1 MKNRNLSMIKTFI
14 FVMIAVCFFAN
25 GVLHVSAASEVTG
38 VTQTRSDEESVTV
51 SWKSLKNAYGYDV
64 FISTG
69 NGKYKR
75 LTNKTCDV
83 VGSKNTKK
91 KISNLTSSR
100 TYYVVVKAVYKKEN
114 GKYKIGPAGKRLEVV
129 TSPSK
134 TAKSTIKQIKA
145 TPHYIRF
152 KWDKV
157 RGANRYIVY
166 VNDKKKAVVKKNAVS
181 IRVRTGSVNNVR
193 VVPVKRSSSGFMAK
207 GGNIEAYDFYSS
219 PKRPK
224 RVAAF
229 RYNNLLWQPTE
240 SNTVTIGWTKAAG
253 DKYDPTGYQM
263 EVYSLEGRRLNL
275 YYSTKTKLSINIPSV
290 ENKGFKV
297 RVRAYVKING
307 KKYFGK
313 WTDMQTVIP
322 QAKISMKRTGRNSVE
337 INWESVKNVTKYH
350 VYACNDIKAEKP
362 EWYEVATVGAGT
374 NSYEYNN
381 CIEGKYTAMYVIP
394 EVQVGRNT
402 YKASYTWHLY
412 MNIEASL

>member
-1 MKNRNLSMIKTFI
+1 MKNRNLSILKAFI
-14 FVMIAVCFFAN
+14 FVMMAVCFFSN
-25 GVLHVSAASEVTG
+25 GTLKASAASEVKG
-38 VTQTRSDEESVTV
+38 LTQTRSEEDSVTV

-64 FISTG
+64 FISSG

-362 EWYEVATVGAGT
+362 EWYEVATVGAGI

-412 MNIEASL
+412 MNIE

>member
-1 MKNRNLSMIKTFI
+1 MKNRNLSILKALI
-14 FVMIAVCFFAN
+14 FVMMAVCFFSN
-25 GVLHVSAASEVTG
+25 GTLKASAASEVKG
-38 VTQTRSDEESVTV
+38 LTQTRSEEDSVTV

-64 FISTG
+64 FISSG
-69 NGKYKR
+69 NGKYKH

-412 MNIEASL
+412 MNIE

>member
-1 MKNRNLSMIKTFI
+1 MKNRNLSILKAFI
-14 FVMIAVCFFAN
+14 FVMMAVCFFSN
-25 GVLHVSAASEVTG
+25 GTLKASAASEVKG
-38 VTQTRSDEESVTV
+38 LTQTRSEEVSVTV

-64 FISTG
+64 FISSG

-412 MNIEASL
+412 MNIE

>member
-64 FISTG
+64 FISSG

-412 MNIEASL
+412 MNIE

>member
-1 MKNRNLSMIKTFI
+1 MKNRNLSILKAFI
-14 FVMIAVCFFAN
+14 FVMMAVCFFSN
-25 GVLHVSAASEVTG
+25 GTLKASAASEVKG
-38 VTQTRSDEESVTV
+38 LTQTRSEEDSVTV

-64 FISTG
+64 FISSG

-275 YYSTKTKLSINIPSV
+275 YYSTKTKLSINIPFV

-412 MNIEASL
+412 MNIE

>member
-1 MKNRNLSMIKTFI
+1 MKNRNLSILKAFI
-14 FVMIAVCFFAN
+14 FVMMAVCFFSN
-25 GVLHVSAASEVTG
+25 GTLKASAASEVKG
-38 VTQTRSDEESVTV
+38 LTQTRSEEDSVTV

-64 FISTG
+64 FISSG

-350 VYACNDIKAEKP
+350 VYACNDIKADKP

-412 MNIEASL
+412 MNIE

>member
-1 MKNRNLSMIKTFI
+1 MKNRNLSILKAFI
-14 FVMIAVCFFAN
+14 FVMMAVCFFSN
-25 GVLHVSAASEVTG
+25 GTLKASAASEVKG
-38 VTQTRSDEESVTV
+38 LTQTRSEEDSVTV

-64 FISTG
+64 FISSG

-253 DKYDPTGYQM
+253 GKYDPTGYQM

-412 MNIEASL
+412 MNIE

>member
-1 MKNRNLSMIKTFI
+1 MKNRNLSILKAFI
-14 FVMIAVCFFAN
+14 FVMMAVCFFSN
-25 GVLHVSAASEVTG
+25 GTLKASAASEVKG
-38 VTQTRSDEESVTV
+38 LTQTRSEEDSVTV

-64 FISTG
+64 FISSG

-181 IRVRTGSVNNVR
+181 IRVRTGSINNVR

-412 MNIEASL
+412 MNIE

>member
-51 SWKSLKNAYGYDV
+51 SWKRLKNAYGYDV
-64 FISTG
+64 FISSG

-337 INWESVKNVTKYH
+337 INWERVKNVTKYH

-412 MNIEASL
+412 MNIE

>member
-1 MKNRNLSMIKTFI
+1 MKNRNLSILKAFI
-14 FVMIAVCFFAN
+14 FVMMAVCFFSN
-25 GVLHVSAASEVTG
+25 GTLKASAASEVKG
-38 VTQTRSDEESVTV
+38 LTQTRSEEDSVTV

-64 FISTG
+64 FISSG

-350 VYACNDIKAEKP
+350 VYVCNDIKAEKP

-412 MNIEASL
+412 MNIE

>member
-152 KWDKV
+152 KWNKV

-412 MNIEASL
+412 MNIE

>member
-64 FISTG
+64 FISSG

-145 TPHYIRF
+145 TSHYIRF

-412 MNIEASL
+412 MNIE

>member
-51 SWKSLKNAYGYDV
+51 SWKRLKNAYGYDV

-91 KISNLTSSR
+91 KISKLTSSR
-100 TYYVVVKAVYKKEN
+100 TNYLVEKSVYIKEN

-166 VNDKKKAVVKKNAVS
+166 VNDKKKAVVKKNAVP

-307 KKYFGK
+307 KKYYGK

-322 QAKISMKRTGRNSVE
+322 QAKISMKRTGRN
-337 INWESVKNVTKYH
+337 WESVKNATKYH

-412 MNIEASL
+412 MNIE

>member
-1 MKNRNLSMIKTFI
+1 MKNRNLSILKAFI
-14 FVMIAVCFFAN
+14 FVMMAVCFFSN
-25 GVLHVSAASEVTG
+25 GTLKASAASEVKG
-38 VTQTRSDEESVTV
+38 LTQTRSEEDSVTV

-64 FISTG
+64 FISSG

-362 EWYEVATVGAGT
+362 EWYEVATVGART

-412 MNIEASL
+412 MNIE

>member
-1 MKNRNLSMIKTFI
+1 MKNRNLSILKAFI
-14 FVMIAVCFFAN
+14 FVMMAVCFFSN
-25 GVLHVSAASEVTG
+25 GTLKASAASEVKG
-38 VTQTRSDEESVTV
+38 LTQTRSEEDSVTV

-64 FISTG
+64 FISSG

-307 KKYFGK
+307 KKCFGK

-412 MNIEASL
+412 MNIE

>member
-1 MKNRNLSMIKTFI
+1 MKNRNLSILKAFI
-14 FVMIAVCFFAN
+14 FVMMAVCFFSN
-25 GVLHVSAASEVTG
+25 GTLKASAASEVKG
-38 VTQTRSDEESVTV
+38 LIQTRSEEDSVTV

-64 FISTG
+64 FISSG

-412 MNIEASL
+412 MNIE

>member
-1 MKNRNLSMIKTFI
+1 MKNRNLSILKAFI
-14 FVMIAVCFFAN
+14 FVMMAVCFFSN
-25 GVLHVSAASEVTG
+25 GTLKASAASEVKG
-38 VTQTRSDEESVTV
+38 LTQTRSEEDSVTV

-64 FISTG
+64 FISSG

-114 GKYKIGPAGKRLEVV
+114 GKYKIGPAGKRLEVI

-412 MNIEASL
+412 MNIE

>member
-25 GVLHVSAASEVTG
+25 GVLHLSAASEVTG

-51 SWKSLKNAYGYDV
+51 SWKRLKNAYGYDV

-412 MNIEASL
+412 MNIE

>member
-1 MKNRNLSMIKTFI
+1 M
-14 FVMIAVCFFAN
+14 
-25 GVLHVSAASEVTG
+25 
-38 VTQTRSDEESVTV
+38 
-51 SWKSLKNAYGYDV
+51 
-64 FISTG
+64 
-69 NGKYKR
+69 
-75 LTNKTCDV
+75 
-83 VGSKNTKK
+83 
-91 KISNLTSSR
+91 
-100 TYYVVVKAVYKKEN
+100 
-114 GKYKIGPAGKRLEVV
+114 
-129 TSPSK
+129 
-134 TAKSTIKQIKA
+134 
-145 TPHYIRF
+145 
-152 KWDKV
+152 

-307 KKYFGK
+307 KKYYGK

-337 INWESVKNVTKYH
+337 INWESVKNATKYH

-412 MNIEASL
+412 MNIE

>member
-1 MKNRNLSMIKTFI
+1 MKNRNLSILKAFI
-14 FVMIAVCFFAN
+14 FVMMAVCFFSN
-25 GVLHVSAASEVTG
+25 GTLKASAASEVKG
-38 VTQTRSDEESVTV
+38 LTQTRSEEDSVTV

-64 FISTG
+64 FISSG

-100 TYYVVVKAVYKKEN
+100 TYYVVVKAVYKKGN

-412 MNIEASL
+412 MNIE

>member
-1 MKNRNLSMIKTFI
+1 MIGMKNRNLSMIKTFI

-412 MNIEASL
+412 MNIE

>member
-14 FVMIAVCFFAN
+14 FVMIAVCFFSN
-25 GVLHVSAASEVTG
+25 GTLKASAASEVKG
-38 VTQTRSDEESVTV
+38 LTQTRSEEDSVTV

-64 FISTG
+64 FISSG

-412 MNIEASL
+412 MNIE

>member
-1 MKNRNLSMIKTFI
+1 MKNRNLSILKAFI
-14 FVMIAVCFFAN
+14 FVMMAVCFFSN
-25 GVLHVSAASEVTG
+25 GTLKASAASEVKG
-38 VTQTRSDEESVTV
+38 LTQTRSEEDSVTV

-64 FISTG
+64 FISSG

-313 WTDMQTVIP
+313 CTDMQTVIP

-412 MNIEASL
+412 MNIE

>member
-1 MKNRNLSMIKTFI
+1 MKNRNLSILKAFI
-14 FVMIAVCFFAN
+14 FVMMAVSFFSN
-25 GVLHVSAASEVTG
+25 GTLKASAASEVKG
-38 VTQTRSDEESVTV
+38 LTQTRSEEDSVTV

-412 MNIEASL
+412 MNIE

>member
-1 MKNRNLSMIKTFI
+1 MKNRNLSILKAFI
-14 FVMIAVCFFAN
+14 FVMMAVCFFSN
-25 GVLHVSAASEVTG
+25 GTLKASAASEVKG
-38 VTQTRSDEESVTV
+38 LTQTRSEEDSVTV

-64 FISTG
+64 FISSG

-229 RYNNLLWQPTE
+229 RHNNLLWQPTE

-412 MNIEASL
+412 MNIE

>member
-1 MKNRNLSMIKTFI
+1 MKNRNLSILKAFI
-14 FVMIAVCFFAN
+14 FVMMAVCFFSN
-25 GVLHVSAASEVTG
+25 GTLKASAASEVKG
-38 VTQTRSDEESVTV
+38 LTQTRSEENSVTV

-64 FISTG
+64 FISSG

-412 MNIEASL
+412 MNIE

>member
-1 MKNRNLSMIKTFI
+1 MKNRNLSILKAFI
-14 FVMIAVCFFAN
+14 FVMMAVCFFSN
-25 GVLHVSAASEVTG
+25 GTLKASAASEVKG
-38 VTQTRSDEESVTV
+38 LTQTRSEEDSVTV

-64 FISTG
+64 FISSG

-322 QAKISMKRTGRNSVE
+322 QAKISMKRTRRNSVE

-412 MNIEASL
+412 MNIE

>member
-1 MKNRNLSMIKTFI
+1 MKNRNLSILKAFI
-14 FVMIAVCFFAN
+14 FVMMAVCFFSN
-25 GVLHVSAASEVTG
+25 GTLEASAASEVKG
-38 VTQTRSDEESVTV
+38 LTQTRSEEDSVTV

-64 FISTG
+64 FISSG

-412 MNIEASL
+412 MNIE

>member
-1 MKNRNLSMIKTFI
+1 MKNRNLSILKAFI
-14 FVMIAVCFFAN
+14 FVMMAVCFFSN
-25 GVLHVSAASEVTG
+25 GTLKASAASEVKG
-38 VTQTRSDEESVTV
+38 LTQTRSEEDSVTV
-51 SWKSLKNAYGYDV
+51 RWKSLKNAYGYDV
-64 FISTG
+64 FISSG

-412 MNIEASL
+412 MNIE

>member
-1 MKNRNLSMIKTFI
+1 MKNRNLSILKAFI
-14 FVMIAVCFFAN
+14 FVMMAVCFFSN
-25 GVLHVSAASEVTG
+25 GTLKASAASEVKG
-38 VTQTRSDEESVTV
+38 LTQTRSVEDSVTV

-64 FISTG
+64 FISSG

-412 MNIEASL
+412 MNIE

>member
-14 FVMIAVCFFAN
+14 FVMIAVCFFSN
-25 GVLHVSAASEVTG
+25 GTLKASAASEVKG
-38 VTQTRSDEESVTV
+38 LTQTRSEENSVTV

-64 FISTG
+64 FISSG

-412 MNIEASL
+412 MNIE

>member
-1 MKNRNLSMIKTFI
+1 MKNRNLSILKAFI
-14 FVMIAVCFFAN
+14 FVMMAVCFFSN
-25 GVLHVSAASEVTG
+25 GTLKASAASEVKG
-38 VTQTRSDEESVTV
+38 LTQTRSEEDSVTV

-64 FISTG
+64 FISSG

-297 RVRAYVKING
+297 RVRAYIKING

-412 MNIEASL
+412 MNIE

>member
-1 MKNRNLSMIKTFI
+1 MKNRNLSILKAFI
-14 FVMIAVCFFAN
+14 FVMMAVCFFSN
-25 GVLHVSAASEVTG
+25 GTLKASAASEVKG
-38 VTQTRSDEESVTV
+38 LTQTRSEEDSVTV

-64 FISTG
+64 FISSG

-91 KISNLTSSR
+91 KVSNLTSSR

-412 MNIEASL
+412 MNIE

>member
-1 MKNRNLSMIKTFI
+1 MKNRNLSILKAFI
-14 FVMIAVCFFAN
+14 FVMMAVCFFSN
-25 GVLHVSAASEVTG
+25 GTLKASAASEVKG
-38 VTQTRSDEESVTV
+38 LTQTRSEEDSVTV

-64 FISTG
+64 FISSG

-166 VNDKKKAVVKKNAVS
+166 VNDKKEAVVKKNAVS

-412 MNIEASL
+412 MNIE

>member
-1 MKNRNLSMIKTFI
+1 MKNRNLSILKAFI
-14 FVMIAVCFFAN
+14 FVMMAVCFFSN
-25 GVLHVSAASEVTG
+25 GTLKASAASEVKG
-38 VTQTRSDEESVTV
+38 LTQTRSEEDSVTV

-64 FISTG
+64 FISSG

-166 VNDKKKAVVKKNAVS
+166 VNDKKKTVVKKNAVS

-412 MNIEASL
+412 MNIE

>member
-1 MKNRNLSMIKTFI
+1 MKNRNLSILKAFI
-14 FVMIAVCFFAN
+14 FVMMAICFFSN
-25 GVLHVSAASEVTG
+25 GTLKASAASEVKG
-38 VTQTRSDEESVTV
+38 LTQTRSEEDSVTV
-51 SWKSLKNAYGYDV
+51 RWKSLKNAYGYDV
-64 FISTG
+64 FISSG

-412 MNIEASL
+412 MNIE

>member
-1 MKNRNLSMIKTFI
+1 MKNRNLSILKAFI
-14 FVMIAVCFFAN
+14 FVMMAVCFFSN
-25 GVLHVSAASEVTG
+25 GTLKASAASEVKG
-38 VTQTRSDEESVTV
+38 LTQTRSEEDSVTV

-64 FISTG
+64 FISSG

-322 QAKISMKRTGRNSVE
+322 QAKISMKRTGRNSIE

-412 MNIEASL
+412 MNIE